1 VRSYRHAPASESEG
15 ALMAKR
21 TANARRLAKGKPKH
35 HKHETNAERAAREDE
50 RRTSRL
56 IAGALAMIICN
67 KGRVPDAMEAA
78 INRVKKFKG
87 RVMATVDDVED
98 LLVKKPASKRL
109 REAYTLLGR
118 ELCEFKGNVSEF
130 LRLVADQMEGKRSYS
145 PGEYWY
151 DGAITRAYKDAYRL
165 PFVRH
170 WGAVLAGVHPAPSF
184 SEFQKVFREQNPKL
198 QGASERSQHRSLAR
212 PTPG

>member
-1 VRSYRHAPASESEG
+1 
-15 ALMAKR
+15 MAKR
-21 TANARRLAKGKPKH
+21 TANARRLAKGKSKH
-35 HKHETNAERAAREDE
+35 HKRETNAERAAREDE

-87 RVMATVDDVED
+87 RVMATVDVED

-151 DGAITRAYKDAYRL
+151 DDAITRAYKDAYRRF

-170 WGAVLAGVHPAPSF
+170 WDAVLAGVLPAPSF

-198 QGASERSQHRSLAR
+198 QGASERSLRRSLKRLGYYTR
-212 PTPG
+212 PEKRGRPKEK